1 MKRYEG
7 KLAGILGTIIV
18 HLLAAIVFVFVQL
31 NSLERDMAKEI
42 VLFFEEPE
50 QEINLEPIKLP
61 DLNAARLS
69 DIDIRIRNIVR
80 NLADKEDPVIDPEEY
95 QDRVKEEM
103 LRAGTLKEKN
113 FIDEWK
119 NKSTEENN
127 IKVEVD
133 KKDSLNQAE
142 DKSKN
147 INYQGLTRVYYNLE
161 GREHR
166 RLPIPVYK
174 CQGEGKVTVSI
185 DVDNEGTVLAAR
197 IVSSESS
204 TSDICLLETAVQS
217 AIASSFN
224 PSPASP
230 KKQTGTITFHFVAQ

>member
-18 HLLAAIVFVFVQL
+18 HLLAGIVFVFVQL

-50 QEINLEPIKLP
+50 KEINPEPIELP
-61 DLNAARLS
+61 DLDASRLS
-69 DIDIRIRNIVR
+69 DIDVKIRNIVR
-80 NLADKEDPVIDPEEY
+80 NLANKEDPVIDPDEY

-103 LRAGTLKEKN
+103 MRAGTLNENN

-119 NKSTEENN
+119 NKSQEESN
-127 IKVEVD
+127 IKVETE
-133 KKDSLNQAE
+133 KKDSVKKAQ
-142 DKSKN
+142 DQIKN
-147 INYQGLTRVYYNLE
+147 INYQGITRVYYNLE

-174 CQGEGKVTVSI
+174 CEGEGKVTVSI

-197 IVSSESS
+197 IVSAESS

-217 AIASSFN
+217 ALASSFN
-224 PSPASP
+224 QSPDSP

>member
-7 KLAGILGTIIV
+7 KLAGILGTIII
-18 HLLAAIVFVFVQL
+18 HLLAAILFVFIQL

-42 VLFFEEPE
+42 VLFFEKPE
-50 QEINLEPIKLP
+50 QENKPEIIELP

-69 DIDIRIRNIVR
+69 DIDIKIRNIVR
-80 NLADKEDPVIDPEEY
+80 NLSNKENPVIDPDEY

-103 LRAGTLKEKN
+103 IRAGTLNEKN

-119 NKSTEENN
+119 TKSQEESN
-127 IKVEVD
+127 IKVETD
-133 KKDSLNQAE
+133 KQDSVKKAQ
-142 DKSKN
+142 DQDKN

-174 CQGEGKVTVSI
+174 CKGDGKVTVSI

-197 IVSSESS
+197 IVSAESS
-204 TSDICLLETAVQS
+204 TNDICLLETAVQS
-217 AIASSFN
+217 ALASSFN
-224 PSPASP
+224 KSPSSA